1 MKLSF
6 GVVLS
11 LSLAVALA
19 FGIYLI
25 HQAGDSP
32 PSVIMS
38 AHPPQPAPG
47 AEAPVQR
54 ALSDEEAEAHILRTS
69 SEDEAGAS
77 SAVAGSDKPAGTQH
91 EEMAALREEVVLLRT
106 EITAVQRWIHAQRR
120 VATGVAPGRGDDPAR
135 APRTDPAARAEAER
149 DHQKQ
154 MEVIETN
161 FRQEPANPLWS
172 FEAEGAVQAALAS
185 DETVQNTLL
194 DLECRSQT
202 CRVEL
207 ADDDTGELAKAM
219 PLLLH
224 QLGQTLPSS
233 ATANY
238 VDDGNG
244 GKIMILYLS
253 REANEP
259 PRSGK

>member
-1 MKLSF
+1 
-6 GVVLS
+6 
-11 LSLAVALA
+11 
-19 FGIYLI
+19 
-25 HQAGDSP
+25 
-32 PSVIMS
+32 
-38 AHPPQPAPG
+38 
-47 AEAPVQR
+47 
-54 ALSDEEAEAHILRTS
+54 
-69 SEDEAGAS
+69 
-77 SAVAGSDKPAGTQH
+77 
-91 EEMAALREEVVLLRT
+91 
-106 EITAVQRWIHAQRR
+106 
-120 VATGVAPGRGDDPAR
+120 
-135 APRTDPAARAEAER
+135 
-149 DHQKQ
+149 

-172 FEAEGAVQAALAS
+172 FEAEGAVQAVLAS
-185 DETVQNTLL
+185 DEIVQNTLL